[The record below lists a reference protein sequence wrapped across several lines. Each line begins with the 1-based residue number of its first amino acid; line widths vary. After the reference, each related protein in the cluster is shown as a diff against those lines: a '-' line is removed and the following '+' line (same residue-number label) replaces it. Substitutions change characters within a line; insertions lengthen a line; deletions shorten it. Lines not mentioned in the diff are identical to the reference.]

1 MAAEAEVSD
10 AKASGGGKS
19 KLLIIIGAGLAVL
32 LLAGGG
38 LFFFMSSSSAPAD
51 AAHGATD
58 AHGAAEVHHEPTFI
72 FNLEPMTVNL
82 SSEDGAAAYLRM
94 SIALEVASEEVMH
107 EVQPNLAKI
116 VDAFQVY
123 LRELR
128 RSDLEGS
135 AGIYRLKE
143 ELTRRINVAIY
154 PQRVQSV
161 LFRELLVQ

>member
-10 AKASGGGKS
+10 AKASGGS
-19 KLLIIIGAGLAVL
+19 RSRLLIIAGAAIAVVL
-32 LLAGGG
+32 LGGG
-38 LFFFMSSSSAPAD
+38 ALFFFMSSSAAPP
-51 AAHGATD
+51 TEQ
-58 AHGAAEVHHEPTFI
+58 GAAVVAHEPSFI

-82 SSEDGAAAYLRM
+82 SSDDGSAAYLRM
-94 SIALEVASEEVMH
+94 SIALEVANEGVMH
-107 EVQPNLAKI
+107 DIQPNLAKI

-154 PQRVQSV
+154 PQRVDNI

>member
-1 MAAEAEVSD
+1 MATEAEVSD
-10 AKASGGGKS
+10 AKASGGGRS
-19 KLLIIIGAGLAVL
+19 KLLIIAGAAIAVVL
-32 LLAGGG
+32 LGGG
-38 LFFFMSSSSAPAD
+38 ALFFFMSSSAAPPSEQ
-51 AAHGATD
+51 ATG
-58 AHGAAEVHHEPTFI
+58 HGAAVVAHEPGFI

-82 SSEDGAAAYLRM
+82 SSTDGSAAYLRM
-94 SIALEVASEEVMH
+94 SIALEVANEGVMH
-107 EVQPNLAKI
+107 DIQPNLAKI

-154 PQRVQSV
+154 PQRVENI

>member
-51 AAHGATD
+51 AAHGAAD
-58 AHGAAEVHHEPTFI
+58 AHGATEVHHEPTFI